1 MSLKITRALITAAL
15 EGDLDNVEFVNHEI
29 FGLAMPTECANVPTE
44 VLNPKNTWEDKAAYD
59 KKANELA
66 SAFNKNFEK
75 FAENANEEILA
86 GAPTPKVEA

>member
-1 MSLKITRALITAAL
+1 
-15 EGDLDNVEFVNHEI
+15 VNHEI

-44 VLNPKNTWEDKAAYD
+44 VLNPKNTWADKAAYD

-66 SAFNKNFEK
+66 NEFNKNFEK
-75 FAENANEEILA
+75 FAANANDEIMA